1 MVCNGIKTRDNFKAK
16 MDFDITLIEYEADTS
31 WVQKQII
38 KMKKILDSKNIPSE
52 TPHCEHCAYLREGN
66 NFNS

>member
-1 MVCNGIKTRDNFKAK
+1 MRFG
-16 MDFDITLIEYEADTS
+16 ITLVNYEADTA
-31 WVQKQII
+31 WVQRQII
-38 KMKKILDSKNIPSE
+38 EMKKTLDSKNIPNE